1 MLFNFNLFV
10 SQSFDLGKFDIISRC
25 FVKIELFLAVFCHH
39 FVDIVVSFEASFSSL
54 NVPPLLMSRVSNNSY
69 TSFCI
74 VIFICLLIVCLKSF
88 FPTLAKFYFFNLG
101 VRSVCSNICYILEL
115 VASLWNLTVNHF
127 LVSDEPSFNKSKSN
141 HALTSWISHF
151 SVRAIQWHCLS
162 ACNKKGHIFV
172 WFDYVLVNS
181 FSNQF
186 QSLFHR
192 SDWLPHQIV
201 IPFQFSVI
209 RNSVKVVVLSQR
221 LIFAIKNAINFL
233 QLFFPRGLCIILH
246 VEFGIFLAHQ
256 WT

>member
-141 HALTSWISHF
+141 HALTRWISHF
-151 SVRAIQWHCLS
+151 SVRAIQWHGLS

-181 FSNQF
+181 FS
-186 QSLFHR
+186 H
-192 SDWLPHQIV
+192 
-201 IPFQFSVI
+201 
-209 RNSVKVVVLSQR
+209 
-221 LIFAIKNAINFL
+221 
-233 QLFFPRGLCIILH
+233 
-246 VEFGIFLAHQ
+246 
-256 WT
+256 